1 MERVKFLDLD
11 LLIERAGDQYRARV
25 IQSPAGQA
33 SAEFV
38 LPFTPQDIEILM
50 LRVGRARRGVR
61 RIESPEMQSAKQ
73 FGGKL
78 FDAVFAGD
86 VRGALRSSM
95 DTASRED
102 VGLRVRLRLRDAAEL
117 TDLPWEFLYNS
128 SLNRF
133 LALSNKTPLVR
144 YIEIPET
151 PRALKIAP
159 PLRVLVMIS
168 SPSDYEPL
176 DSEREWRKL
185 NDALREQIANKLVQL
200 ERLDTATLGALR
212 RTLRQ
217 DEYHVLHFIGHG
229 GFDEQ
234 TQDGVLILEDEQQRG
249 RSTSGQYISTVV
261 TMHDAMRLVVL
272 NACEGGRA
280 ARNDP
285 FAGVAQSLVQQGIPA
300 VIAMQFEIT
309 DEASIAFAREF
320 YAALAD
326 GYPVDAALGEARG
339 AIFSEVNDLE
349 WGTPVLYL
357 RAPDGIIFEP
367 LAEEERVARAAELR
381 ERERQTQIETLTRDA
396 QNSFAQDD
404 LDAAEKALT
413 ALVALDAQNE
423 TARDLQSKL
432 QAARARHTKETSARI
447 ARPAPPVTSP
457 ERAVARPAPPATNPE
472 RAEARPSS
480 SAPNPKRA
488 PAPTAPRQI
497 TKGGFPQEY
506 ILPLV
511 AIAILMLLGV
521 VGAFILV
528 GWGSGRETPTAMARN
543 TVIPTQPI
551 AVSSQLPTQ
560 AALALANTPAP
571 LVATAV
577 PPTRTSLPPTE
588 TVVPPTATAAP
599 PTPLPQA
606 GAVQQRGADHAP
618 MVFVPAGEFLMGSA
632 DQQVTEASKLCAD
645 CVFTDEKPQHTVFL
659 NAFWIDQHE
668 VTNAQYKECVDAGK
682 CQSPGTGSYT
692 RDVYYAN
699 SQFDNY
705 PVILVSW
712 GDAESYCVWADKRL
726 PTEAEWEKAA
736 RGTDGR
742 IYPWGNQAPT
752 SDLLNFADKN
762 TNFGWS
768 NKNIDDK
775 YADTSPVG
783 NYPNGASPY
792 GAYDMAGNVWE
803 WVNDW
808 YDENYYASSPK
819 QNPQGATAGPF
830 RVLRGGSWSDRRTEV
845 RTATRLDKLPN
856 YRDDNLGFRCSQ

>member
-1 MERVKFLDLD
+1 MERVKFFDLD

-25 IQSPAGQA
+25 LQSPAGQA

-61 RIESPEMQSAKQ
+61 RIESPEMQAAKS

-78 FDAVFAGD
+78 FDAVFTDD

-95 DTASRED
+95 DAASRENA
-102 VGLRVRLRLRDAAEL
+102 GLRLRLRLADAPEL
-117 TDLPWEFLYNS
+117 VDLPWEFLYNS

-144 YIEIPET
+144 YIEIPRI
-151 PRALKIAP
+151 PRALKTTP

-176 DSEREWRKL
+176 DVEREWRKL
-185 NDALREQIANKLVQL
+185 NDALREQLANKLVQL

-212 RTLRQ
+212 RKLRQ

-249 RSTSGQYISTVV
+249 QRTSGQYISTVV

-320 YAALAD
+320 YAAIAD

-367 LAEEERVARAAELR
+367 LTEEERAARAVALR
-381 ERERQTQIETLTRDA
+381 VRQTQIETLTRDA
-396 QNSFAQDD
+396 QTSFAQDD
-404 LDAAEKALT
+404 LDAAEKALA
-413 ALVALDAQNE
+413 ALLALDAQNK

-432 QAARARHTKETSARI
+432 QAARALRRAKQT
-447 ARPAPPVTSP
+447 PAPVGSAVPHPERAPAPSAPPTTSP
-457 ERAVARPAPPATNPE
+457 ERATARPAPSPKRVTARPASSASIPE
-472 RAEARPSS
+472 RVT
-480 SAPNPKRA
+480 
-488 PAPTAPRQI
+488 APTMLRQI
-497 TKGGFPQEY
+497 ARGEFPQEY
-506 ILPLV
+506 ILPLA
-511 AIAILMLLGV
+511 AIAILVLLGV
-521 VGAFILV
+521 GGAFALGIF
-528 GWGSGRETPTAMARN
+528 GPGSETPTAVARN
-543 TVIPTQPI
+543 TVIPTQQV
-551 AVSSQLPTQ
+551 AVGSQLPTQ
-560 AALALANTPAP
+560 AALMADNTSAP
-571 LVATAV
+571 PTETTV
-577 PPTRTSLPPTE
+577 PPTATSLPPTATAAPPTE
-588 TVVPPTATAAP
+588 TVVPPTATSLPPTATAVPPTETVVPPTATSLPPTATAAPPTETVVP

-606 GAVQQRGADHAP
+606 GTVQQRGADHAP
-618 MVFVPAGEFLMGSA
+618 MVFVPAGDFLMGS
-632 DQQVTEASKLCAD
+632 DNNDNDASNG
-645 CVFTDEKPQHTVFL
+645 EKPQHTIFL
-659 NAFWIDQHE
+659 DPFWLDQHE
-668 VTNAQYKECVDAGK
+668 VTNAQYKQCVDAGK

-692 RDVYYAN
+692 RNVYYAN

-712 GDAESYCVWADKRL
+712 GDAENYCVWAGKRL

-736 RGTDGR
+736 
-742 IYPWGNQAPT
+742 
-752 SDLLNFADKN
+752 
-762 TNFGWS
+762 
-768 NKNIDDK
+768 
-775 YADTSPVG
+775 
-783 NYPNGASPY
+783 
-792 GAYDMAGNVWE
+792 
-803 WVNDW
+803 
-808 YDENYYASSPK
+808 
-819 QNPQGATAGPF
+819 
-830 RVLRGGSWSDRRTEV
+830 
-845 RTATRLDKLPN
+845 
-856 YRDDNLGFRCSQ
+856 